1 MSDVLV
7 TGEVSNSKLAAVF
20 ASHAAA
26 VAAVDALVAGTDI
39 QAPQVKLIAP
49 GERDIGLKLEPEGR
63 NIWRTVIVS
72 HARLGLLGA
81 FAGLL
86 LFALLTW
93 LGVAFVVN
101 SPWAAAGVCLF
112 FGAIAGLMLGGL
124 VSLRPDH
131 SPYVAAARDARDEGR
146 TTLVVHALSA
156 EQRARAAAFLA
167 RRGGEVTQ
175 TL

>member
-20 ASHAAA
+20 ASRAAA
-26 VAAVDALVAGTDI
+26 AEAVDALVAGTDVE
-39 QAPQVKLIAP
+39 ATQVKLIAP
-49 GERDIGLKLEPEGR
+49 GERDIGIKLEPEGR
-63 NIWRTVIVS
+63 NIWRTIVVS
-72 HARLGLLGA
+72 HARLGVLGA
-81 FAGLL
+81 FAGLV
-86 LFALLTW
+86 LFAVLTW
-93 LGVAFVVN
+93 IGVAFVVN

-131 SPYVAAARDARDEGR
+131 TPYIAAARAARDHGQ
-146 TTLVVHALSA
+146 TTVLVHALSA
-156 EQRARAAAFLA
+156 EQRSRAAEFLA
-167 RRGGEVTQ
+167 GRGGEVTQ